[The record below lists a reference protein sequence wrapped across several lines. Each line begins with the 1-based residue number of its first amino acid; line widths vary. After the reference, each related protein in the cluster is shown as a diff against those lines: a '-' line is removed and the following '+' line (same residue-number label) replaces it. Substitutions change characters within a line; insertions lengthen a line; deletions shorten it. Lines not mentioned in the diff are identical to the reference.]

1 MKQRDD
7 RWWNIVAVFFLFA
20 AFMVTTFRIESTGWV
35 KDLHILKWL
44 TSIGFILGLGFG
56 YSYFS
61 SLKTRIM
68 IILYTLIVLPWS
80 FVVNT
85 EATLPWLDRTLGIA
99 NRFGITLGK
108 FFNNTPLEDPILFMS
123 FLAFVVWVTALW
135 GGYLSVRSGKP
146 WIPLLI
152 STITIF
158 TTEFYYTQNKNL
170 YSFVFVIFALMV
182 LSITN
187 FMKSSKKWSGSG
199 TLVEFET
206 QMNIGKSAFIAS
218 LVLVFLAWNI
228 SGLVVAYQSGEFQ
241 KQQLVGIFE
250 NIRKQISRITAPLQ
264 GPLLIQQ
271 DFYGDTIG
279 LGTGAILGDDLVFIV
294 SVDKSRPQGTRYY
307 WRARTYDTYED
318 ALWKSTITNEIPINA
333 DVDAVTY
340 DDNTRFNERIFT
352 FNSNINL
359 GLLYTPIYPTKLNRN
374 ATAIAALHPKNNI
387 DLSAMTLDSSM
398 YAGENYQ
405 VTANITSPT
414 ILEMKTASGIYPK
427 WVQET
432 YLQLPQDFSPKI
444 QALAED
450 LTSNDPTTYDKV
462 QAITLYLRSAIK
474 YTETVPLPPKNVD
487 QMEWFLFDLKQGFCN
502 YYATAE
508 VLMLRSIGI
517 PARIVYGYA
526 QGNSEPNEESY
537 TVVRKQ
543 SHAWPEVYFSGLGW
557 VEFEPTSALPIITR
571 MAGLS
576 SQEGLGDLSG
586 DESDLELLDSPLS
599 NPPLDNVENIDVAPT
614 TENKF
619 LLINLLPIVWII
631 GLLDLVLLYIIRRQR
646 LGISISPPVFLE
658 NLLVKRGWKIP
669 GWLKKWS
676 FFVKLDPAEKAFSSI
691 AISNYLLGDR
701 TDLRLTPAELV
712 RLFSR
717 LLPIEKE
724 NAQEMLDEYQK
735 ILFSRHPGDLRLI
748 QKKSKKILYSAVRN
762 RLKIFLSSK
771 KEESYPVN

>member
-1 MKQRDD
+1 MMKQRDD
-7 RWWNIVAVFFLFA
+7 RWWNFYAVFFLLA

-44 TSIGFILGLGFG
+44 TAIGFLLGLGFG

-61 SLKTRIM
+61 SLHTRIM
-68 IILYTLIVLPWS
+68 VILYSIVILPWS
-80 FVVNT
+80 FVVTT
-85 EATLPWLDRTLGIA
+85 EDTLPWMERTLGIT
-99 NRFGITLGK
+99 NRFGLTLGK

-123 FLAFVVWVTALW
+123 FLALVVWVTAFW
-135 GGYLSVRSGKP
+135 GGYALIRSGKP
-146 WIPLLI
+146 WIPLII

-170 YSFVFVIFALMV
+170 YSFVFVVFALMV

-187 FMKSSKKWSGSG
+187 FMKSTKKWTGSG

-206 QMNIGKSAFIAS
+206 QMNIGKSAFIVS

-228 SGLVVAYQSGEFQ
+228 SGLVVAYQSGDFQ

-271 DFYGDTIG
+271 DFYGDTVG
-279 LGTGAILGDDLVFIV
+279 LGTGAILGNDLVFNV

-318 ALWKSTITNEIPINA
+318 GLWKSTITNEIPVNA
-333 DVDAVTY
+333 DVDSVSY
-340 DDNTRFNERIFT
+340 DDNSRFKERIFT

-359 GLLYTPIYPTKLNRN
+359 GLLYTPIYPTKINRN
-374 ATAIAALHPKNNI
+374 ATAIAALHPQNNI
-387 DLSAMTLDSSM
+387 DLSALTLDTPI

-405 VTANITSPT
+405 VTAKITSPT
-414 ILEMKTASGIYPK
+414 IMEMKTAPNNYPK
-427 WVQET
+427 WVLET
-432 YLQLPQDFSPKI
+432 YLQLPNDFSSKI
-444 QALAED
+444 QELALD
-450 LTSNDPTTYDKV
+450 LTDAKTNNYDKV

-487 QMEWFLFDLKQGFCN
+487 PMEWFLFDLKQGFCN

-526 QGNSEPNEESY
+526 QGNNDSDEKSY

-571 MAGLS
+571 MSGITLNPAD
-576 SQEGLGDLSG
+576 DLSR
-586 DESDLELLDSPLS
+586 DESDLELLDIPLS
-599 NPPLDNVENIDVAPT
+599 NPPLDGIENIDVPPSP
-614 TENKF
+614 ENRF
-619 LLINLLPIVWII
+619 SLINLLPIVWVI
-631 GLLDLVLLYIIRRQR
+631 GLIDLVLLYLIKRQR
-646 LGISISPPVFLE
+646 LGISMSPPVFLE
-658 NLLVKRGWKIP
+658 NFMVKRGWKIP
-669 GWLKKWS
+669 AWLKKWS
-676 FFVKLDPAEKAFSSI
+676 YYVKLDPAEKAFSSI
-691 AISNYLLGDR
+691 PFSNYLLGDR
-701 TDLRLTPAELV
+701 TNLHLTPTELV
-712 RLFSR
+712 KIFSG
-717 LLPIEKE
+717 LLPLEKE
-724 NAQEMLDEYQK
+724 NAQEMLGEYQK
-735 ILFSRHPGDLRLI
+735 ILFSRHPGNLGLI
-748 QKKSKKILYSAVRN
+748 QKNSRIILNSAIRK
-762 RLKIFLSSK
+762 RLKILFSRK
-771 KEESYPVN
+771 KEDV